1 MERDDERT
9 AFAKAC
15 AYLNYSR
22 AAQWTAHAAGVGS
35 CLMYV
40 ALLAVLWLF
49 ADLMVSRGRL
59 PTYHDV
65 PPAAQVRF
73 LNEWKDLPGGDL
85 TSPVSSAAATI
96 AGQMA
101 DPSGQGPLAAAASAA
116 AAHLEKNERM
126 AQLELAGYDEAESLR
141 LASLAP
147 APDMDPADLDA
158 LWRADLASVM
168 HQSVNVPDASLQ
180 EMLRRNRY
188 HGDNYHEV
196 DHGLLSLVV
205 RSHLNNEWTAPAVA
219 WVARWNPWLW
229 NVSPDAHSLFPLH
242 LTGLLLLAVVLALL
256 GTFLMLLMYE
266 MAARAVI
273 EAAHRFRRAV
283 YHHTFRLGTLAFRAL
298 GPSEAVSVFT
308 RHIEAVHDALYARMT
323 VTSARRSSSS
333 CCWRSRWWCT
343 SGWRWRF
350 CCSP

>member
-1 MERDDERT
+1 
-9 AFAKAC
+9 
-15 AYLNYSR
+15 
-22 AAQWTAHAAGVGS
+22 
-35 CLMYV
+35 
-40 ALLAVLWLF
+40 
-49 ADLMVSRGRL
+49 
-59 PTYHDV
+59 
-65 PPAAQVRF
+65 
-73 LNEWKDLPGGDL
+73 
-85 TSPVSSAAATI
+85 
-96 AGQMA
+96 
-101 DPSGQGPLAAAASAA
+101 
-116 AAHLEKNERM
+116 
-126 AQLELAGYDEAESLR
+126 
-141 LASLAP
+141 
-147 APDMDPADLDA
+147 
-158 LWRADLASVM
+158 M

-273 EAAHRFRRAV
+273 GAAHRFRRAV

-323 VTSARRSSSS
+323 VTYREPIKFFLLLAFALVVHVWLALAFLLFAVLVWLVGGRIVGPLPARERGGHAP
-333 CCWRSRWWCT
+333 RGRAADGHPRKPDDDAAGQDAT
-343 SGWRWRF
+343 
-350 CCSP
+350 